1 VEREIE
7 LRLVVRLRAGDP
19 AAFEAIYEAYRP
31 RLFSFLVRLSRRRDV
46 AEDLTSEAFLA
57 LFRHRDA
64 IDVSQLPGWLLTAVK
79 NRAIDYWRHRAIEQR
94 YAAAAT
100 RAELPPVREPRV
112 DDDLFNH
119 PSLGPEHRVCLTL
132 RYVHGMNRA
141 EIAGRTGLSPEQVK
155 NRIQYALRV
164 LREQVAPDGS
174 RGTR

>member
-1 VEREIE
+1 MSEFEHLYTTHVAAVFRYA
-7 LRLVVRLRAGDP
+7 LRCVG
-19 AAFEAIYEAYRP
+19 
-31 RLFSFLVRLSRRRDV
+31 RRDV

-57 LFRHRDA
+57 LFRHRDT

-100 RAELPPVREPRV
+100 RADLPPVREPRV

-164 LREQVAPDGS
+164 LREQVAADGS